1 MRAPFVRAA
10 SAQSAGEELVVY
22 PARLRLLLAL
32 AGLLVADVVAF
43 LGAFGFPPSFQLSL
57 THVMGLCIL
66 LTLTAVVVVCLL
78 GLFSPLPLFS
88 ISHEGVRTYSLF
100 GLFGTDLIPWP
111 HVRRFVTY
119 QSRGQQYLNIYTD
132 NQVPADR
139 WRLTHRLLR
148 RETEFMR
155 VYVSSG
161 VMSGS
166 MDVLLE
172 QIDRRFG
179 REIDE
184 NGVALIDCGEH

>member
-1 MRAPFVRAA
+1 MQEGDANRPG
-10 SAQSAGEELVVY
+10 SGN
-22 PARLRLLLAL
+22 P
-32 AGLLVADVVAF
+32 DV
-43 LGAFGFPPSFQLSL
+43 GGYETPS
-57 THVMGLCIL
+57 
-66 LTLTAVVVVCLL
+66 
-78 GLFSPLPLFS
+78 
-88 ISHEGVRTYSLF
+88 
-100 GLFGTDLIPWP
+100 
-111 HVRRFVTY
+111 TY
-119 QSRGQQYLNIYTD
+119 QSRGQQYLKIYTD

>member
-1 MRAPFVRAA
+1 M
-10 SAQSAGEELVVY
+10 
-22 PARLRLLLAL
+22 
-32 AGLLVADVVAF
+32 
-43 LGAFGFPPSFQLSL
+43 
-57 THVMGLCIL
+57 
-66 LTLTAVVVVCLL
+66 
-78 GLFSPLPLFS
+78 
-88 ISHEGVRTYSLF
+88 
-100 GLFGTDLIPWP
+100 
-111 HVRRFVTY
+111 
-119 QSRGQQYLNIYTD
+119 
-132 NQVPADR
+132 
-139 WRLTHRLLR
+139 THRLLR